1 MSRYLFLT
9 SVLLIYGCATNFS
22 DFSDVKR
29 LEKEGYTEVSVK
41 TSVKALK
48 FRFNGAIYTT
58 PSVQCGDGEGRSFL
72 MIIPQQRASADEKL
86 CKSGAA
92 QALLSSGYTVH
103 AVFTPE
109 APPEIF
115 IHGFG
120 GKFALASVRSFTEDL
135 GLKEEMI
142 QGVWGVGEAVV
153 TAAIY
158 SRENPRLEMAIF
170 ASGFF
175 DIETTLANTK
185 DVSIREKIEKLRSLG
200 GEEAIEERSIAWDP
214 SGFPKKV
221 FVYHG
226 EKDKVSPKEDASAFR
241 ESLATAGTQVELV
254 IITGSSHNIT
264 DKQHYSLIFS
274 FLNKK

>member
-1 MSRYLFLT
+1 MPRYVFL
-9 SVLLIYGCATNFS
+9 SSILLIYGCVTNFS

-29 LEKEGYTEVSVK
+29 LEKEGYSEVSVK
-41 TSVKALK
+41 VSVKAFK
-48 FRFNGAIYTT
+48 FRFNGASYTA
-58 PSVQCGDGEGRSFL
+58 PSVQCGNGEGRSFL
-72 MIIPQQRASADEKL
+72 MVIPQQRASADEKF

-92 QALLSSGYTVH
+92 QALLSSGYTVY

-120 GKFALASVRSFTEDL
+120 GKLALASVRSFIRGL
-135 GLKEEMI
+135 GLKGETI
-142 QGVWGVGEAVV
+142 QGIWGVGEAVV

-158 SRENPRLEMAIF
+158 SRENPQLEVAIF

-175 DIETTLANTK
+175 DMESTLANTK
-185 DVSIREKIEKLRSLG
+185 DASIREKIEKLRNLG

-226 EKDKVSPKEDASAFR
+226 EKDEVSPKEDASGFR
-241 ESLATAGTQVELV
+241 EALATAGTQVELV
-254 IITGSSHNIT
+254 IITGSSHNIS
-264 DKQHYSLIFS
+264 DKQHFSLIFS